1 MNNSSIKI
9 SVVVTNYNYD
19 KYITRCLRSLI
30 NQEIDKR
37 IYEIIVVDDKST
49 DDSVSK
55 LKSYVERNEI
65 ILIKNKKNLGIGGAS
80 RVGVDN
86 SRGKYFVRVD
96 SDDFVQPSFLYILY
110 NFLKFN
116 SDYIGVSCDYFV
128 TDNNEKIIS
137 RKKFANQTIAC
148 GLMLRTSYLE
158 QIGSYNQDKKIFEDE
173 DLFNRLNKKNI
184 FNLPIPLYNY
194 VQHGS
199 SVTHTHKIDESI

>member
-9 SVVVTNYNYD
+9 SVVVTNFNYG

-30 NQEIDKR
+30 NQEIDKN
-37 IYEIIVVDDKST
+37 IYEIIVVDDNSS
-49 DDSVSK
+49 DDSLEKISSFVK
-55 LKSYVERNEI
+55 RNEI
-65 ILIKNKKNLGIGGAS
+65 VLIKNKKNLGIGGAS
-80 RVGVDN
+80 RIGVDN

-96 SDDFVQPSFLYILY
+96 SDDFVQPAFLYILY

-116 SDYIGVSCDYFV
+116 PTYIGVSSDYYI

-137 RKKFANQTIAC
+137 RKKFSNQTIAC

-158 QIGSYNQDKKIFEDE
+158 QIGSYNKDKKIFEDT
-173 DLFNRLNKKNI
+173 DLFNRLNKKII

-194 VQHGS
+194 VK
-199 SVTHTHKIDESI
+199 HKKSATTKFTKNDSN

>member
-1 MNNSSIKI
+1 MSDSSIKI
-9 SVVVTNYNYD
+9 SVVVTNYNYE

-37 IYEIIVVDDKST
+37 IYEIIVVDDNST
-49 DDSVSK
+49 DESVNK
-55 LKSYVERNEI
+55 IETYVKRNEI

-80 RVGVDN
+80 KVGVEN

-96 SDDFVQPSFLYILY
+96 SDDFVQPAFLYILY

-116 SDYIGVSCDYFV
+116 PTYVGVSCDYFI
-128 TDNNEKIIS
+128 TDNNEKIID
-137 RKKFANQTIAC
+137 RKKYLNQTIAC

-158 QIGSYNQDKKIFEDE
+158 QVGSYNKDKKIFEDE
-173 DLFNRLNKKNI
+173 DLYKRLDKKLI

-194 VQHGS
+194 VKHN
-199 SVTHTHKIDESI
+199 ESATNTLKTNTLK